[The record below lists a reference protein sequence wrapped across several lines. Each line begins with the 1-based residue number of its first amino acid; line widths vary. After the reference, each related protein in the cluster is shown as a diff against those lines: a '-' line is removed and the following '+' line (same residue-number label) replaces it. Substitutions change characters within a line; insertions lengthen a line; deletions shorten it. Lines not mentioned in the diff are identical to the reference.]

1 MSQLPLNNT
10 LQEAKS
16 HLRNEWNK
24 GTNCPCCGQFVKLYE
39 RKLNV
44 GMTLF
49 LIGLYKLDP
58 QGASFHHAKEVLK
71 QIGAFTT
78 SRDYSILEY
87 FKLTQSMPNTDDD
100 KRTSGYWK
108 LTQLGREFVLDR
120 AEVPS
125 HIRIFNNKS
134 YGVTGSRITV
144 RGALSSKFN
153 YDELMGFTR

>member
-16 HLRNEWNK
+16 HLRNNWNE
-24 GTNCPCCGQFVKLYE
+24 GTECPCCGQFVKLYE

-44 GMTLF
+44 GITLF

-58 QGASFHHAKEVLK
+58 QGTSFHHAKEVLK
-71 QIGAFTT
+71 QIDAFTT

-87 FKLTQSMPNTDDD
+87 FKLIRSMPNTDNE
-100 KRTSGYWK
+100 KRTSGYWQ
-108 LTQLGREFVLDR
+108 LTQLDKDFVLDN

-125 HIRIFNNKS
+125 HVRIFNNKS
-134 YGVTGSRITV
+134 YGATGAMITI
-144 RGALSSKFN
+144 REALHNKFN